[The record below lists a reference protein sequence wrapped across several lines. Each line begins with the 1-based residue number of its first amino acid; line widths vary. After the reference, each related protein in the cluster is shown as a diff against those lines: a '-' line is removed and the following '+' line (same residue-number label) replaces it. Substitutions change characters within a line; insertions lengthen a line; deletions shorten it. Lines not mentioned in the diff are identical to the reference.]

1 MIIPTKLPYKP
12 ASTCLGNIMTTK
24 INAPLPVEVE
34 AGVKYSWCSC
44 GYSQTMPLCDHSHRQ
59 YSEKKSVKFIAEETG
74 TLYLCG
80 CSKTQ
85 TPPYCDGSN
94 QCRLQPGNTDHGY

>member
-1 MIIPTKLPYKP
+1 
-12 ASTCLGNIMTTK
+12 MTTK